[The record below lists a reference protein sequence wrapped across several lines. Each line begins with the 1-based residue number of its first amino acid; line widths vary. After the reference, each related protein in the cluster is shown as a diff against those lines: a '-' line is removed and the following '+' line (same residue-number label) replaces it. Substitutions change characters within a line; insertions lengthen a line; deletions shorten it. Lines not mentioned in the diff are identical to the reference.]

1 MAALQFL
8 SRPELRQPTMVVAFS
23 GWPDAG
29 EAASIAMRVLV
40 SSLKAERVA
49 EIDPDSFY
57 VFTEARPV
65 TSQSEESGERVLTW
79 PASDFYAWHDPDADR
94 DLVLLQ
100 AREPNIRWKEYVDLV
115 LQVAGELGVTRLFG
129 LGSNFDAVSH
139 RRPIKVSG
147 RGTTP
152 EISEALS
159 SIGVRET
166 SYQGP
171 SSIQSALLDACR
183 GRGIPA
189 ATMFGHA
196 PHYVQSLPNV
206 QVSHGML
213 RKLGSLLGVR
223 LDLDELGT
231 AARELQERIESAVA
245 ENSELVQYLEQL
257 ESSSPA
263 PDATDIPQGEDQ
275 LPVESPNPQAVLEE
289 LEEFLRDYQ
298 RRRQD
303 ETEERS

>member
-1 MAALQFL
+1 MSALQYVN
-8 SRPELRQPTMVVAFS
+8 RPELRQPSMVVAFS

-29 EAASIAMRVLV
+29 EASSIAMRALV
-40 SSLKAERVA
+40 SALEAEKIA
-49 EIDPDSFY
+49 EIDCDPFY
-57 VFTEARPV
+57 VFTEARPI
-65 TSQSEESGERVLTW
+65 TSQPEPGHRVLIWPTSEFYTW
-79 PASDFYAWHDPDADR
+79 RDPDEER

-115 LQVAGELGVTRLFG
+115 MQVAEDFGVTRMIG

-139 RRPIKVSG
+139 RRPVKLSG

-159 SIGVRET
+159 SIGVKET

-183 GRGIPA
+183 TRGLPA

-206 QVSHGML
+206 QVSYTIL
-213 RKLGSLLGVR
+213 RKLGALLTIR
-223 LDLDELGT
+223 FELDDLSQAATELQNRIEAAVADNDELKTDLEQIEATSPEPEAAEEAPEDEAPVGEPPT
-231 AARELQERIESAVA
+231 AA
-245 ENSELVQYLEQL
+245 
-257 ESSSPA
+257 
-263 PDATDIPQGEDQ
+263 
-275 LPVESPNPQAVLEE
+275 AVLEE

-298 RRRQD
+298 ERQRQD
-303 ETEERS
+303 DKDR

>member
-1 MAALQFL
+1 MSALHYVN
-8 SRPELRQPTMVVAFS
+8 RPELRQPSMVVAFS

-29 EAASIAMRVLV
+29 EASSIAMRALV
-40 SSLKAERVA
+40 STLEAEKIA
-49 EIDPDSFY
+49 EIDCDPFY
-57 VFTEARPV
+57 VFTEARPI
-65 TSQSEESGERVLTW
+65 TSQPEPGTRVLIWPTSEFYTW
-79 PASDFYAWHDPDADR
+79 RDPDEER

-115 LQVAGELGVTRLFG
+115 MQVAQDFSVTRMIG

-139 RRPIKVSG
+139 RRPVKLSG

-159 SIGVRET
+159 SIGVKET

-183 GRGIPA
+183 HRGIPA

-196 PHYVQSLPNV
+196 PHYIQSLPNV
-206 QVSHGML
+206 QVSYTIL
-213 RKLGSLLGVR
+213 RKLGALLGIR
-223 LDLDELGT
+223 LELDDLNQ
-231 AARELQERIESAVA
+231 AATELQTRIEAAVSENEELMNYLQQIEATMPEPA
-245 ENSELVQYLEQL
+245 EETVE
-257 ESSSPA
+257 EPPPVGEPPSP
-263 PDATDIPQGEDQ
+263 
-275 LPVESPNPQAVLEE
+275 SAVLEE

-298 RRRQD
+298 ERQRQD
-303 ETEERS
+303 DKDR